1 MEWIQWVFSGIGVVA
16 ITGIIGLLSKK
27 NKSNPN
33 QTITSGNNSRN
44 YQSGNSLIV
53 KDDSNERK

>member
-1 MEWIQWVFSGIGVVA
+1 MEWIQWVFSGIGVVV

-27 NKSNPN
+27 NKSMPN

-44 YQSGNSLIV
+44 YQSGNNLIV
-53 KDDSNERK
+53 KDRK